1 MGIDV
6 NMSVVWDGVALAE
19 WISPDVAKATI
30 TENLRVA
37 DYGTSVR

>member
-6 NMSVVWDGVALAE
+6 DMSIVWDGVALAE

-30 TENLRVA
+30 T
-37 DYGTSVR
+37 